1 MKRLIKNQFFALI
14 MVMSVVMA
22 QVLFAATDP
31 KKLAQKVESAIG
43 NYYLETFNVKADV
56 SGKIVISGDVNSLFD
71 RIRIYEIVTSVPG
84 VIFIENKLNVNTEMV
99 PDKIILEN
107 IRNELSRSSSIL
119 EPDRIKVNVTN
130 GFVFLTGDVSYY
142 REKIMAET
150 VASWQQGVKG
160 IENEINVLPSQ
171 KAVSDDNLKIV
182 LQEILK
188 NHFGIDK
195 TVTFIVQNGVVNLNG
210 KTNTMWDKKKVEEE
224 FSHVLGIK
232 KVINNLE
239 VAPVGW

>member
-160 IENEINVLPSQ
+160 IENEINVLPPQ

-195 TVTFIVQNGVVNLNG
+195 TVTFMVQNGIVTING
-210 KTNTMWDKKKVEEE
+210 KTSTLWDKAQIEKE
-224 FSHVLGIK
+224 FSHVLGVK
-232 KVINNLE
+232 KVTNNLKVISVE
-239 VAPVGW
+239 